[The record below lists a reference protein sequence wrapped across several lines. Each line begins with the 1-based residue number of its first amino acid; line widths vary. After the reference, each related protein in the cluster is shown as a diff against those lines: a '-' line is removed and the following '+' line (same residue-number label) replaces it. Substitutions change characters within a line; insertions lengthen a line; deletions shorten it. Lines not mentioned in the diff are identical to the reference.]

1 MTHLKPK
8 LIGYLAILKLT
19 AYLKN
24 RFYMILAKNIKNLYS
39 VSVIVN
45 VKLTYDCRGTLGL
58 ELGGVNGRE
67 IETSL
72 PTNEARSA
80 LQFSAQGAGRGKKKH
95 LQTYARKCVS
105 QPCLKPE
112 SRTRAFKRRRFMFSE
127 VAQKSSIA
135 ATKTARL
142 CAAFIW
148 LLYVM
153 RAVLRGKLIVLEEE
167 KNDQMASNDVAGGG
181 AQKDQRKAVEPSRSS
196 EGTLVGTS

>member
-1 MTHLKPK
+1 MIAEEHLVLNSAVLMDAELKHHFPQTKPGVPCS
-8 LIGYLAILKLT
+8 LVLRELA
-19 AYLKN
+19 
-24 RFYMILAKNIKNLYS
+24 
-39 VSVIVN
+39 
-45 VKLTYDCRGTLGL
+45 
-58 ELGGVNGRE
+58 E
-67 IETSL
+67 
-72 PTNEARSA
+72 
-80 LQFSAQGAGRGKKKH
+80 KKKH

-127 VAQKSSIA
+127 VAQKFSMA

-148 LLYVM
+148 LLYVI

-167 KNDQMASNDVAGGG
+167 KNDQMVSNDVAGGG